1 MLAHP
6 PTALTCLTSGV
17 AETRINE
24 AGPREALIV
33 AALTLQCAID
43 RGSEGEPGFLDRHA
57 KAWMEQRFSHPAWI
71 AEYGD
76 QHAGLLQ
83 AAVLSDLPWPGR
95 QEESGRQHGELV
107 VQTLF
112 VGRQHRGL
120 GIGEQLLRIA
130 VDWSRDRGLGAV
142 SLSARTHTRPMLERV
157 GFVAVDDWFRVE
169 L

>member
-1 MLAHP
+1 MAD
-6 PTALTCLTSGV
+6 
-17 AETRINE
+17 TRINE

-43 RGSEGEPGFLDRHA
+43 RGSMGEPGFFDRHA
-57 KAWMEQRFSHPAWI
+57 KAWIERRSSHPAWI
-71 AEYGD
+71 AESGD

-95 QEESGRQHGELV
+95 HEESHRQHGELV

-120 GIGEQLLRIA
+120 GIGEQLLRAA
-130 VDWSRDRGLGAV
+130 VQWARDRGLAAV
-142 SLSARTHTRPMLERV
+142 SLSARTHTRPMLERA
-157 GFVAVDDWFRVE
+157 GFIAVDDWFRIE